1 MEESRPAAEPPVFQ
15 GPLQTPKPSTAK
27 LRRLR
32 ALLPSLRPLRS
43 LTASSH
49 RQPHVSEQRV
59 VGRCTDASAVE
70 PIVPGILQPDAR
82 VEPRPAWREA
92 ADEWDIGDFG
102 DPAARIRT
110 QIRRTG
116 EEDRIWAAPAVEIL
130 SGEDDPVVVAVG
142 QRCVGPR
149 FVEFEFGIGDESK
162 WEARIQL
169 LVFVDQAAAQ
179 RQPEIAALILILG
192 VHADIGEFVGLRE
205 SRGIERRYRASDRDK
220 PIEKTDKRMDVGD
233 HAKRS
238 NLEPMRAPMR
248 FKGSAPIWRCIQ

>member
-43 LTASSH
+43 LTASDSH

-70 PIVPGILQPDAR
+70 PVIPGILQPDAR
-82 VEPRPAWREA
+82 VEPRAAWREA

-102 DPAARIRT
+102 DPAVGTRI

-116 EEDRIWAAPAVEIL
+116 EEERIWAAPGGEIL
-130 SGEDDPVVVAVG
+130 SGEDDPV
-142 QRCVGPR
+142 
-149 FVEFEFGIGDESK
+149 
-162 WEARIQL
+162 
-169 LVFVDQAAAQ
+169 
-179 RQPEIAALILILG
+179 
-192 VHADIGEFVGLRE
+192 
-205 SRGIERRYRASDRDK
+205 
-220 PIEKTDKRMDVGD
+220 
-233 HAKRS
+233 
-238 NLEPMRAPMR
+238 
-248 FKGSAPIWRCIQ
+248 

>member
-43 LTASSH
+43 LTASDSH

-59 VGRCTDASAVE
+59 VGRGAEASAVE

-130 SGEDDPVVVAVG
+130 SGEDEPVVVAVG

-179 RQPEIAALILILG
+179 RQPEIAALKLILG
-192 VHADIGEFVGLRE
+192 IYADIGEFVGLRE
-205 SRGIERRYRASDRDK
+205 GRGIERPS
-220 PIEKTDKRMDVGD
+220 EKTDKRMDVGD